1 MAGAQVKV
9 MVKVV
14 VEVKVQA
21 QVMAMVMVGV
31 EVLADF
37 QFVMKVLFGLFLF
50 ESKMMKFE

>member
-14 VEVKVQA
+14 
-21 QVMAMVMVGV
+21 V